1 MAPATTLPAY
11 TGVQSGSDYT
21 LVRLEKVEAG
31 PVDQADKERLA
42 QQLSGAWG
50 QAENE
55 AMLRMLR
62 DEYKVQVMPAAAG
75 VIRGDQPAAG

>member
-1 MAPATTLPAY
+1 MCCRRRRR
-11 TGVQSGSDYT
+11 QSGVDYT

-31 PVDQADKERLA
+31 QTEAADKERLA

-55 AMLRMLR
+55 AMIRMLR
-62 DEYKVQVMPAAAG
+62 EQYKVNV
-75 VIRGDQPAAG
+75 

>member
-1 MAPATTLPAY
+1 RLPAATLPAY
-11 TGVQSGSDYT
+11 AGVQSGSDYT
-21 LVRLEKVEAG
+21 LARLEKVEAG
-31 PVDQADKERLA
+31 TVDPADKERLA

-62 DEYKVQVMPAAAG
+62 EEYKVQVLPAAAA